1 MPTYGL
7 KEYKKLIRPL
17 PDFVERDIYDIPII
31 KKQNIDIDRMN
42 NGLWLINMH
51 NVRNDDKNKDKK
63 IVHTFHNDN
72 DLLRAYNNIDNFLK
86 KTSGYYATS
95 TFDFSMD
102 KKMDFPQILSA
113 VYANRWS
120 GSYMQS
126 NGKKVTSCVGWL
138 DKTTYD
144 VCFAGLED
152 GSVFIISNIGTK
164 NEESYT
170 DFINGYYELRKRFP
184 NSKIICVGSK
194 SDGMDLD
201 VCYVKYEETFGN
213 WDKYKKYWQPQLF
226 NWNEYNAQD
235 CV

>member
-1 MPTYGL
+1 ML
-7 KEYKKLIRPL
+7 L
-17 PDFVERDIYDIPII
+17 
-31 KKQNIDIDRMN
+31 
-42 NGLWLINMH
+42 
-51 NVRNDDKNKDKK
+51 NVLNPYQK
-63 IVHTFHNDN
+63 NDN

-164 NEESYT
+164 NE
-170 DFINGYYELRKRFP
+170 
-184 NSKIICVGSK
+184 
-194 SDGMDLD
+194 
-201 VCYVKYEETFGN
+201 
-213 WDKYKKYWQPQLF
+213 
-226 NWNEYNAQD
+226 
-235 CV
+235 